1 MNDDRDT
8 RGDELSD
15 SDGHAR
21 PGQVDGQPF
30 GIVPGDGAA
39 ADTEAVV
46 SPGPGRAYL
55 PGSPD
60 GGGPWGTGVASRTDG
75 AAGPGGPWG
84 PNGPGGAGGAFR
96 SDGPGDGTLRPDGP
110 GGALRPDAPGAEPG
124 FGQAQAPYPPG
135 MSFGTGQPGTT
146 SADGPRVAAGDAAGG
161 ADGPPRGNAAIELR
175 PGRRRGK
182 RRPSMSWWVEL
193 PILLVF
199 ALVLALLI
207 KSFVVQAFYIPSSS
221 MENTLEI
228 GDKVL
233 VNKLVYDFRSIHRGD
248 VVVFN
253 GDGSWDPVPAQSA
266 PLLTRLWNSVSG
278 LFGTA
283 PGVHDY
289 IKRVIGVPGDH
300 VACCTHGQV
309 TVNGVPLSERL
320 YLYPGDAP
328 SEMHFS
334 ITVPN
339 GRLWVMGDHRS
350 VSWDSRGHMSDPGNG
365 TIPEN
370 HVVGRAFVIVAPVS
384 RWRILPIP
392 ATFQQPKLAAAAAMV
407 ADPALGGALRLHGT
421 AALGALALPGAPA
434 AAGLIAA
441 VPLTLLQRRLRRRVR
456 GRFRAGARR
465 SARRGEGRRDQSQ
478 QSEGDCPGLR
488 LG

>member
-1 MNDDRDT
+1 
-8 RGDELSD
+8 
-15 SDGHAR
+15 
-21 PGQVDGQPF
+21 
-30 GIVPGDGAA
+30 
-39 ADTEAVV
+39 
-46 SPGPGRAYL
+46 
-55 PGSPD
+55 
-60 GGGPWGTGVASRTDG
+60 
-75 AAGPGGPWG
+75 
-84 PNGPGGAGGAFR
+84 
-96 SDGPGDGTLRPDGP
+96 
-110 GGALRPDAPGAEPG
+110 
-124 FGQAQAPYPPG
+124 
-135 MSFGTGQPGTT
+135 
-146 SADGPRVAAGDAAGG
+146 
-161 ADGPPRGNAAIELR
+161 
-175 PGRRRGK
+175 
-182 RRPSMSWWVEL
+182 MSWWVEL

-253 GDGSWDPVPAQSA
+253 GDGSWDPVPVRPA
-266 PLLTRLWNSVSG
+266 PLLSRVWDSLSG

-300 VACCTHGQV
+300 VACCNRLGQV
-309 TVNGVPLSERL
+309 TVNGVPLSEKS

-328 SEMHFS
+328 SEQRFS
-334 ITVPN
+334 IIVPT

-370 HVVGRAFVIVAPVS
+370 HVVGRAFVIVAPIS

-392 ATFQQPKLAAAAAMV
+392 ATFQQPKLTASGAAALAV
-407 ADPALGGALRLHGT
+407 GPAPGGLPTLRTPGASVLGP
-421 AALGALALPGAPA
+421 LALPGAPA
-434 AAGLIAA
+434 AAGVVAA
-441 VPLTLLQRRLRRRVR
+441 LPLTLLERRLRRRLR
-456 GRFRAGARR
+456 GRSRR
-465 SARRGEGRRDQSQ
+465 PGSGRRD
-478 QSEGDCPGLR
+478 GRRHAARGPAGRGPGGR
-488 LG
+488 SRRGPDDGPGRAPG

>member
-8 RGDELSD
+8 RGEDLST
-15 SDGHAR
+15 SDGRTR
-21 PGQVDGQPF
+21 PGQVDGQQF
-30 GIVPGDGAA
+30 GGVPGDGA
-39 ADTEAVV
+39 TT
-46 SPGPGRAYL
+46 GPE
-55 PGSPD
+55 
-60 GGGPWGTGVASRTDG
+60 GGGFAGQPQAPWPG
-75 AAGPGGPWG
+75 GPGGTFGDGGASYGNGAPYGAPAGDG
-84 PNGPGGAGGAFR
+84 PATVAGDGQAGGFASGPPGADAGGA
-96 SDGPGDGTLRPDGP
+96 P
-110 GGALRPDAPGAEPG
+110 
-124 FGQAQAPYPPG
+124 GQA
-135 MSFGTGQPGTT
+135 
-146 SADGPRVAAGDAAGG
+146 
-161 ADGPPRGNAAIELR
+161 PPRGNAVGEPR
-175 PGRRRGK
+175 QGRRRSK

-248 VVVFN
+248 IVVFN
-253 GDGSWDPVPAQSA
+253 GDGSWDPVPAQPA
-266 PLLTRLWNSVSG
+266 PLLSRLWDSVSG

-300 VACCTHGQV
+300 VACCDRQGQV
-309 TVNGVPLSERL
+309 TVNGVALHELP
-320 YLYPGDAP
+320 YLYPGDTP
-328 SEMHFS
+328 SEQRFS
-334 ITVPN
+334 ITVPP

-370 HVVGRAFVIVAPVS
+370 HVVGRAFVIVAPIS

-392 ATFQQPKLAAAAAMV
+392 ATFQQPALTSSGAAAL
-407 ADPALGGALRLHGT
+407 PAPGGLRAPGASMLGV
-421 AALGALALPGAPA
+421 LALPGAPA
-434 AAGLIAA
+434 AAGVVAA
-441 VPLTLLQRRLRRRVR
+441 LPLTLLQRRMRRRLR
-456 GRFRAGARR
+456 GRFRRPGGPGRAP
-465 SARRGEGRRDQSQ
+465 RGTGR
-478 QSEGDCPGLR
+478 EPG
-488 LG
+488 